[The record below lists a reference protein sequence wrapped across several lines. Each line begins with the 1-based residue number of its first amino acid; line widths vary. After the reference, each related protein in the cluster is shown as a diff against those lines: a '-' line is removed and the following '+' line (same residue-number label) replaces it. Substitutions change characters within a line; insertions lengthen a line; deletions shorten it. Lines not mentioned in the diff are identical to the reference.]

1 MGIGGC
7 FFCIEFVRYCRVED
21 RLVEDVVVEVK
32 VFYIFGVRYFWVGR
46 QSCIFFYMVKLDGRV
61 FILNFE
67 VVEKFFCGICLVVLN
82 VKMFY
87 VDNVNFVVI
96 VNYFDESRRIVK
108 VLIEYGIFGDVVVFG
123 LESVDLKVVKFNNFN
138 VIVEEIYEVVKF
150 FNEIGGR
157 RGYNGMLWFFL
168 GINII
173 FGLLGEI
180 KKSYEIMFQFLKR
193 FLDDG
198 LMVRCINICQVVVFL
213 GIFLW
218 YMRDKVKVEK
228 YKKFIQYYCYKIR
241 YEIDLFMFR
250 CVVLVGIVL
259 RDVCVEVFDNGLIYG
274 RQIGSY
280 LFIVGMF
287 KQVFFN
293 KFYDVLIVDYG
304 FRSIIGIFVL
314 INVNEESLRVLE
326 YILGIGKKIVV
337 KILVKCFFKIL
348 EEFFEVIGEDK
359 KNVLKDLIILQR

>member
-1 MGIGGC
+1 
-7 FFCIEFVRYCRVED
+7 
-21 RLVEDVVVEVK
+21 
-32 VFYIFGVRYFWVGR
+32 
-46 QSCIFFYMVKLDGRV
+46 MVKLDGRV

-180 KKSYEIMFQFLKR
+180 KKSYEIMF
-193 FLDDG
+193 
-198 LMVRCINICQVVVFL
+198 
-213 GIFLW
+213 
-218 YMRDKVKVEK
+218 
-228 YKKFIQYYCYKIR
+228 
-241 YEIDLFMFR
+241 
-250 CVVLVGIVL
+250 
-259 RDVCVEVFDNGLIYG
+259 
-274 RQIGSY
+274 
-280 LFIVGMF
+280 
-287 KQVFFN
+287 
-293 KFYDVLIVDYG
+293 
-304 FRSIIGIFVL
+304 
-314 INVNEESLRVLE
+314 
-326 YILGIGKKIVV
+326 
-337 KILVKCFFKIL
+337 
-348 EEFFEVIGEDK
+348 
-359 KNVLKDLIILQR
+359 